1 MPLSSIYNV
10 SAYNSSVTY
19 ALNDICIYNSKYYY
33 SLKWS
38 NTSNPTVATAWGGYK
53 SFSTP
58 YGAAVSGPEF
68 IWIPNY
74 ASDIENKPSVITIK
88 FGDGYEQRI
97 PDGVNNSLIKLN
109 LIFEGRSER
118 EMKAIVHFLNVRK
131 GIEPFFF
138 NYSFPY
144 NYDSVSQNYPK
155 RFMVDEFTSRSVFYD
170 NYTVNA
176 KLSETVNI

>member
-10 SAYNSSVTY
+10 SAYNSNATY

-38 NTSNPTVATAWGGYK
+38 NTSNPTIASAWGGYK
-53 SFSTP
+53 SYSTP
-58 YGAAVSGPEF
+58 YGAAVAAPEC
-68 IWIPNY
+68 IWVPNY
-74 ASDIENKPSVITIK
+74 ASEIENKPMVMKIQ
-88 FGDGYEQRI
+88 FGDGYEQRV
-97 PDGVNNSLIKLN
+97 PDGINGSLIKLS

-118 EMKAIVHFLNVRK
+118 EVKAIVHFFNARK
-131 GIEPFFF
+131 GVEPFFF
-138 NYSFPY
+138 HHVFPY
-144 NYDSVSQNYPK
+144 NYDSTSQNYPK
-155 RFMVDEFTSRSVFYD
+155 RFMVDEFSTRSVFYD